1 MSQAEYES
9 VRLQDILKEEAI
21 EVHFQP
27 LVSIQ
32 EKSVVGFEGLS
43 RGVEMPSGRLIPP
56 VVLIRKAVEEDLS
69 LELDALFRKK
79 VFQSFRE
86 QFYQQPRMILTVN
99 LETNLGGETPQDSL
113 ELDTFSKLSQRYEI
127 DPARVAI
134 EIVESKTKNTHL
146 LERFV
151 EAQKERGFMV
161 ALDDVG
167 SGHSNLDRIARMKPD
182 LIKIDRSLILDLHKE
197 YHKQEVFRSLVGL
210 SRQIGALVVA
220 EGVETEEEALWSLE
234 LGADILQGYYFARP
248 QRMDGGLFD
257 RNEDLIEEVGRKF
270 RSMLLGTL
278 HDKREMH
285 RRCEARLAA
294 LRKSLKKVKPK
305 AFDGHISDLLKENP
319 DFEAVYILDEAGVQ
333 VTHMAHVE
341 HDVPEHRRVFCKPWE
356 RGTDHS
362 LRDFFCRLAQGDP
375 KDQTH
380 VTDPYV
386 SLATGRRCVTL
397 STFFRDAY
405 DRVYVLCVDM
415 KVEAL

>member
-1 MSQAEYES
+1 

-43 RGVEMPSGRLIPP
+43 RGVEMPTGRLIPP
-56 VVLIRKAVEEDLS
+56 VVLIRKAVEEELS

-86 QFYQQPRMILTVN
+86 QFYQQPRLILTVN
-99 LETNLGGETPQDSL
+99 LETSLGGESSQDAL
-113 ELDTFSKLSQRYEI
+113 DLDTFSKLSRKYEV

-134 EIVESKTKNTHL
+134 EIVESRAKNTHL
-146 LERFV
+146 LERFI

-182 LIKIDRSLILDLHKE
+182 LIKIDRSLILDIQKE

-220 EGVETEEEALWSLE
+220 EGVETEDEALWSLE
-234 LGADILQGYYFARP
+234 LGADILQGYFFARP

-257 RNEDLIEEVGRKF
+257 RNEEVIDEVARRF

-285 RRCEARLAA
+285 RRCEARLGE
-294 LRKSLKKVKPK
+294 LRKALKKVKPR
-305 AFDGHISDLLKENP
+305 AFDGHINDLLEKHP

-333 VTHMAHVE
+333 VTHMAHAL
-341 HDVPEHRRVFCKPWE
+341 HGVPEHARVFCKPWE

-362 LRDFFCRLAQGDP
+362 LRDFYCRLVQGDP
-375 KDQTH
+375 RDQTH

-386 SLATGRRCVTL
+386 SLATGQRCVTL
-397 STFFRDAY
+397 STYFRDAY
-405 DRVYVLCVDM
+405 DRTYVLCVDM
-415 KVEAL
+415 RVESV